1 VCEQCKGFTLEYLMR
16 VPEVK
21 DTVHKHSLLYHLCN
35 LVIDQF
41 PRTTDLY
48 SEIGELVRCSKV
60 STPQAR
66 AYKLDLGFV

>member
-1 VCEQCKGFTLEYLMR
+1 MEYLMR

-35 LVIDQF
+35 LVIDEF

-48 SEIGELVRCSKV
+48 TEIGELVRCSKV
-60 STPQAR
+60 SKGGGSAVGVCVEPTMH
-66 AYKLDLGFV
+66 